1 MLELAKSFSVSKV
14 FSDGMVLQRGEK
26 IKVWGWAEPS
36 EEAKYIEVEFGGL
49 KAYGKVRQG
58 KWCAEFDEVFCA
70 CAVPQSMNIYGDGC
84 YETFDDLL
92 IGDVFIC
99 MGQSNIRYSV
109 ADVRR
114 NAPEGSSG
122 KDFYPSDDDLIRLYR
137 CSIHDADDNNIY
149 PPRGTVGVVEDIR
162 YARGWQYPAEG
173 GEDFSAIGYYT
184 AFMIDQMTHDIPI
197 GLIEIDAD
205 GQGLCSFYPNDYA
218 DENELDSLNGNVYQS
233 IFLGGEATPTRFV
246 YNHFI
251 APFVNYPI
259 CGMIWYQGESDCH
272 PDNASTYAV
281 RFKGLIE
288 NYRRKWSID
297 FPVYMV
303 ELPSCYDKP
312 DALSE
317 EDVWA
322 FIDFSAVRM
331 EMGRI
336 PNMLD
341 KVYIT
346 ASSDLW
352 LDRNFWNSLHPYCK
366 WGQAKRLSE
375 TILAVQYGMGDVE
388 YALAPQ
394 MTEVFYNGNDAT
406 VRFKYKAGGLTSV
419 DSSDIKGFEILING
433 EWIASKRIN
442 VLDDDDVIINA
453 DSEIMGVRYNAHI
466 ENSFT
471 DEVNLSNGEG
481 IPAIAFVD
489 VKRHL

>member
-1 MLELAKSFSVSKV
+1 MVEAVLILNGQRVNVKGLIDSGNSLTDPYMGKGVHIICFSVISKLL
-14 FSDGMVLQRGEK
+14 DGINIYEHGFKLIPFRSLGK
-26 IKVWGWAEPS
+26 S
-36 EEAKYIEVEFGGL
+36 NGL
-49 KAYGKVRQG
+49 IRALT
-58 KWCAEFDEVFCA
+58 FDE
-70 CAVPQSMNIYGDGC
+70 
-84 YETFDDLL
+84 L
-92 IGDVFIC
+92 IV
-99 MGQSNIRYSV
+99 
-109 ADVRR
+109 
-114 NAPEGSSG
+114 
-122 KDFYPSDDDLIRLYR
+122 YR
-137 CSIHDADDNNIY
+137 
-149 PPRGTVGVVEDIR
+149 
-162 YARGWQYPAEG
+162 
-173 GEDFSAIGYYT
+173 
-184 AFMIDQMTHDIPI
+184 
-197 GLIEIDAD
+197 
-205 GQGLCSFYPNDYA
+205 A

-352 LDRNFWNSLHPYCK
+352 LDRSYWNSLHPYCK

-375 TILAVQYGMGDVE
+375 TILALHYGIGDSE

-489 VKRHL
+489 MK

>member
-26 IKVWGWAEPS
+26 IKIWGSADPT
-36 EEAKYIEVEFGGL
+36 EEEKYIEVELAGL
-49 KAYGKVRQG
+49 KTYGKVRQG
-58 KWCAEFDEVFCA
+58 RWIAEFEETFA
-70 CAVPQSMNIYGDGC
+70 ATSEPQSLTVYGEGC
-84 YETFDDLL
+84 YETFDDVL
-92 IGDVFIC
+92 IGDVYIC
-99 MGQSNIRYSV
+99 IGQSNIRYSV

-114 NAPEGSSG
+114 NAPESYHG
-122 KDFYPSDDDLIRLYR
+122 KDFYPSEADLIRLNR
-137 CSIHDADDNNIY
+137 SSIHDADDNSVY
-149 PPRGTVGVVEDIR
+149 PTRGTAEVVEDIR
-162 YARGWQYPAEG
+162 TGRGWQTPTQG
-173 GEDFSAIGYYT
+173 GDDFSAIGYYT
-184 AFMIDQMTHDIPI
+184 ACMINNNFHEVPI
-197 GLIEIDAD
+197 GLIEIDGD

-218 DENELDSLNGNVYQS
+218 DENKLDTPNGNVYES
-233 IFLGGEATPTRFV
+233 IFLGGEVTPTRFV

-251 APFVNYPI
+251 APFINYPI

-272 PDNASTYAV
+272 PDNTATYAS

-288 NYRRKWSID
+288 NYRQKWGIE

-303 ELPSCYDKP
+303 ELPSCYNKP
-312 DALSE
+312 AELPE

-322 FIDFSAVRM
+322 FIDFSGVRM

-336 PNMLD
+336 PNILH

-352 LDRNFWNSLHPYCK
+352 LDKSYWNSLHPYCK
-366 WGQAKRLSE
+366 WGQAKRLAK
-375 TILAVQYGMGDVE
+375 TILATRYGLGDIE
-388 YALAPQ
+388 YSLAPQ
-394 MTEVFYNGNDAT
+394 MTEVFYNGKDAT

-419 DSSDIKGFEILING
+419 DSSDIRGFEILIDG
-433 EWIASKRIN
+433 EWTVPERIN

-453 DSEIMGVRYNAHI
+453 DAEIMGVRYNAHP

-481 IPAIAFVD
+481 TPAIAFID
-489 VKRHL
+489 IKRHL

>member
-1 MLELAKSFSVSKV
+1 MLELARSFSVAKI
-14 FSDGMVLQRGEK
+14 FSDGMVLQRGQN
-26 IKVWGWAEPS
+26 IKVWGFAPP
-36 EEAKYIEVEFGGL
+36 EEEGRYIEIEFGGL
-49 KAYGKVRQG
+49 KAYGKVRNG
-58 KWCAEFDEVFCA
+58 KWCAEFEEVFCA
-70 CAVPQSMNIYGDGC
+70 CSVPQSMSIYGEGQ

-109 ADVRR
+109 ADIRR
-114 NAPEGSSG
+114 NAPDCYSG
-122 KDFYPSDDDLIRLYR
+122 KEFFPSEDDLIRLYR
-137 CSIHDADDNNIY
+137 CSIHDADDNDIY
-149 PPRGTVGVVEDIR
+149 PARGSVEVVEDIR

-173 GEDFSAIGYYT
+173 GDDFSAIGYYT

-218 DENELDSLNGNVYQS
+218 DENKLDRQNGNIYES
-233 IFLGGEATPTRFV
+233 IFLGGEVTPTRFV

-251 APFVNYPI
+251 APFVGYGI
-259 CGMIWYQGESDCH
+259 AGLIWYQGESDCH
-272 PDNASTYAV
+272 PDNSSTYAE

-288 NYRRKWSID
+288 NYRKKWGID

-303 ELPSCYDKP
+303 ELPACYNKP
-312 DALSE
+312 ADY

-322 FIDFSAVRM
+322 FIDFSHVRM
-331 EMGRI
+331 QMGRI

-366 WGQAKRLSE
+366 WGQAKRLSK
-375 TILAVQYGMGDVE
+375 TILAAHYGIGETE
-388 YALAPQ
+388 YSLAPQ
-394 MTEVFYNGNDAT
+394 MTEVFYNDCTAT

-419 DSSDIKGFEILING
+419 DSSDIRGFEILTADG
-433 EWIASKRIN
+433 WSTAERIN
-442 VLDDDDVIINA
+442 VYDDDDVIINA
-453 DSEIMGVRYNAHI
+453 DSEILGVRYNAHI

-471 DEVNLSNGEG
+471 DDVNLSNGEG
-481 IPAIAFVD
+481 IPAIAFID
-489 VKRHL
+489 IK